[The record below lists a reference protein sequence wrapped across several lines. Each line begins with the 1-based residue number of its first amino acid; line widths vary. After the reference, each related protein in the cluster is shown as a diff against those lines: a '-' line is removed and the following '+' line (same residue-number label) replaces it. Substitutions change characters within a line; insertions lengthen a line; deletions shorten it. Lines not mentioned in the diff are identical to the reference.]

1 MPEIEIQFRSE
12 AEYRRLRAIRDKY
25 GVQWRGMLIQGAKRL
40 EGRELR
46 FALTPDDPDRE
57 RRQSESDSTDRGEQP
72 IESPTDAETHETPAR
87 SDTSTTDHQLDPRL
101 FDANGTLRTVEAE
114 ANRRDGGA
122 AEFSVERA
130 ER

>member
-25 GVQWRGMLIQGAKRL
+25 GVQWRGMLIQGAERL

-46 FALTPDDPDRE
+46 FALAPDDQDRD
-57 RRQSESDSTDRGEQP
+57 RPSEVDIADRSDRSDT
-72 IESPTDAETHETPAR
+72 SPTDTETHKTPAR
-87 SDTSTTDHQLDPRL
+87 SDKPTTDHRVDPHL
-101 FDANGTLRTVEAE
+101 FDADGTLRTIGSETDLGDLGVSEVE
-114 ANRRDGGA
+114 
-122 AEFSVERA
+122 VERA